1 MIYLERLDTYVRG
14 VTKKSV
20 TGFLSS
26 DCTHSCEQLNVYT
39 FYTFLSFYFVKSLS
53 VYSFLSM
60 QVHSSVHS

>member
-1 MIYLERLDTYVRG
+1 MFDTYVQG
-14 VTKKSV
+14 VKKSA

-26 DCTHSCEQLNVYT
+26 DCTHSCEQPNVCT
-39 FYTFLSFYFVKSLS
+39 LYTFLSFDFVKSLS